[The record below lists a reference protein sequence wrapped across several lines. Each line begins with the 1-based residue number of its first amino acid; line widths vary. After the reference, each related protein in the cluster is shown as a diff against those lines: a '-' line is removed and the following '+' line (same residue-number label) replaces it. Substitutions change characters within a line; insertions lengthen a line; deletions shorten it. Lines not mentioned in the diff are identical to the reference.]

1 MYMYGFST
9 REQGDMRRDTKREA
23 FLKFLS
29 LDAASLVLAQQIHG
43 DRIAVVTRKETGRQI
58 PDVDGLVSADQHV
71 ILGVRVADCVPLL
84 FVDPKTR
91 IIGAAHAGWRGT
103 VSGIAKGIIHTM
115 KSLGAQP
122 KNIVAFIGPH
132 IGMCCYD
139 VSGERA
145 QLFLKTLHNDPKVA
159 SLIEGT
165 WHLDLGY
172 ANFLTLIDG
181 GILSSHIDGP
191 PTCTSCQVDTFFS
204 YRKDNKKTFGEQM
217 GVIGWKT

>member
-1 MYMYGFST
+1 MYVYGFST
-9 REQGDMRRDTKREA
+9 RKQGDMQTSQERRA
-23 FLKFLS
+23 FLKS
-29 LDAASLVLAQQIHG
+29 LALDPQRLVLAQQIHG
-43 DRIAVVTRKETGRQI
+43 DRIAVVTRKETGGEI

-91 IIGAAHAGWRGT
+91 SIGAAHAGWRGT
-103 VSGIAKGIIHTM
+103 VSGIAKGMINTM

-122 KNIVAFIGPH
+122 KNIVTFIGPH

-139 VSGERA
+139 VSEERSR
-145 QLFLKTLHNDPKVA
+145 LFLKTFRNDPKVA

-172 ANFLTLIDG
+172 ANFLTLIDV
-181 GILSSHIDGP
+181 GILPNHIDGP

-204 YRKDNKKTFGEQM
+204 YRKDSQKTFGEFM